1 MRLLL
6 LYFLFFPLLLSAQ
19 QDTIAPIAATDSMGA
34 VVLVDSIQQELNFI
48 AYLNNR
54 GENRDALLALKRLQM
69 TGANFSTGRTD
80 TINFFTAWNLHQIKN
95 SDSAI
100 FYFDRI
106 SVSSGFYDPSFFYGV
121 LNRIYSKRYDECR
134 GKFMAYKNKEYE
146 SLTNLNL
153 AALALLEKDLPA
165 FDSLAKSFEYSF
177 YAISEEQ
184 KSLKLY
190 ADTIRNYPKRS
201 AVVAGVLS
209 AIVPGAGKVY
219 SGKIGQGV
227 AAFLEI
233 AALGGAT
240 AEYYFRS
247 GPESAGFIIFGT
259 LFSLFYVGNIW
270 GSALSVHVNRND
282 FYQRI
287 DNNIMVD
294 LHIPLRRIFR

>member
-1 MRLLL
+1 M
-6 LYFLFFPLLLSAQ
+6 
-19 QDTIAPIAATDSMGA
+19 
-34 VVLVDSIQQELNFI
+34 
-48 AYLNNR
+48 
-54 GENRDALLALKRLQM
+54 
-69 TGANFSTGRTD
+69 
-80 TINFFTAWNLHQIKN
+80 
-95 SDSAI
+95 
-100 FYFDRI
+100 
-106 SVSSGFYDPSFFYGV
+106 
-121 LNRIYSKRYDECR
+121 
-134 GKFMAYKNKEYE
+134 
-146 SLTNLNL
+146 
-153 AALALLEKDLPA
+153 LEKDIPT
-165 FDSLAKSFEYSF
+165 FDSLAKSFDYSF

-190 ADTIRNYPKRS
+190 ADTLRNYPKRS

-209 AIVPGAGKVY
+209 AIIPGAGKVY
-219 SGKIGQGV
+219 SGKLGQGL

>member
-1 MRLLL
+1 
-6 LYFLFFPLLLSAQ
+6 
-19 QDTIAPIAATDSMGA
+19 
-34 VVLVDSIQQELNFI
+34 
-48 AYLNNR
+48 
-54 GENRDALLALKRLQM
+54 
-69 TGANFSTGRTD
+69 
-80 TINFFTAWNLHQIKN
+80 
-95 SDSAI
+95 
-100 FYFDRI
+100 
-106 SVSSGFYDPSFFYGV
+106 
-121 LNRIYSKRYDECR
+121 
-134 GKFMAYKNKEYE
+134 MAYQNKEYQ

-165 FDSLAKSFEYSF
+165 FDSLAKSFDYSF

-209 AIVPGAGKVY
+209 AIIPGAGKVY
-219 SGKIGQGV
+219 SGKLGQGL

-259 LFSLFYVGNIW
+259 LFSLFYVGKYL
-270 GSALSVHVNRND
+270 GQCPFSSCK
-282 FYQRI
+282 QK
-287 DNNIMVD
+287 
-294 LHIPLRRIFR
+294 

>member
-19 QDTIAPIAATDSMGA
+19 QDSIAPITSVDSIETI
-34 VVLVDSIQQELNFI
+34 LPVDSIQQELNFI

-54 GENRDALLALKRLQM
+54 GENRDALLALKRL
-69 TGANFSTGRTD
+69 TLIGTSFSAGRTD
-80 TINFFTAWNLHQIKN
+80 TVNFFTAWNLHQLRN

-134 GKFMAYKNKEYE
+134 GRLMSYDNKEYQ

-153 AALALLEKDLPA
+153 AALALLEKDLLA
-165 FDSLAKSFEYSF
+165 FDSLSKSFDYSF

-190 ADTIRNYPKRS
+190 ADTLRNYPKRS

-209 AIVPGAGKVY
+209 AIIPGAGKVY
-219 SGKIGQGV
+219 SGKLGQGL